1 MIFNVL
7 FLFLNHYHAR
17 GSACSLILLSIFFP
31 QAANFAIDFQI
42 VAKLFCSTEIDLL
55 SKRLYFMEKSNHI
68 MPPKPFCIS
77 LNGRCWVNRAC
88 INNSLLK
95 APAPMLAKAD
105 KKYVHLTAENRLC
118 DLLNPALPL

>member
-1 MIFNVL
+1 
-7 FLFLNHYHAR
+7 
-17 GSACSLILLSIFFP
+17 
-31 QAANFAIDFQI
+31 
-42 VAKLFCSTEIDLL
+42 
-55 SKRLYFMEKSNHI
+55 MEKSNHI